1 MFLAPNTFPA
11 DELTTDRLLLRMPVE
26 ADIEPTAEMFG
37 DELARLWLSAPQ
49 PYTIEH
55 ARAWCTQSAPALRTT
70 GDGVNWS
77 VVERSTGLFV
87 GGVGVARTH
96 WLRRSTE
103 IGYGMCAR
111 ARGHGYAAEA
121 ARAVAEWVLL
131 KQAFHRIEL
140 FAAAGNLRSQRV
152 AEKAGFVREGI
163 ARNSG
168 FTHHGQ
174 VDMVQFSMIPADL
187 GPARAPG
194 DFRRPAAPDRS
205 V

>member
-1 MFLAPNTFPA
+1 MFNAANTFPA
-11 DELTTDRLLLRMPVE
+11 EDLTTDRLLLRMPTE
-26 ADIEPTAEMFG
+26 ADIEPTAELFD
-37 DELARLWLSAPQ
+37 DELSRQWLSAPQ

-55 ARAWCTQSAPALRTT
+55 ARAWCTQNAPNLRTG

-77 VVERSTGLFV
+77 VVDLATGDFV
-87 GGVGVARTH
+87 GGIGVARTH

-103 IGYGMCAR
+103 IGYGMRAQ
-111 ARGHGYAAEA
+111 ARGRGYAAEA

-131 KQAFHRIEL
+131 KQSFHRVEL
-140 FAAAGNLRSQRV
+140 FAAVGNVRSHRV
-152 AEKAGFVREGI
+152 AEKAGFVREGV

-187 GPARAPG
+187 DSVREPPAPAGPA
-194 DFRRPAAPDRS
+194 
-205 V
+205 